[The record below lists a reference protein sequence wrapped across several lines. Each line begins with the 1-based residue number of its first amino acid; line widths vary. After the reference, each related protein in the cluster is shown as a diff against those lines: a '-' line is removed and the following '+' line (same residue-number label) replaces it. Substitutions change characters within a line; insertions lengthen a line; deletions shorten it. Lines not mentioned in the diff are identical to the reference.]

1 MNRGAFV
8 DTYRQ
13 NAVQTA
19 SPLQLVIMLYDG
31 AIRFCEMAK
40 TAMSEGD
47 LFNQNHYIQKAQRIV
62 LELTSCLDLNQGG
75 DIGKNLFSLYT
86 FCYDELVAANLADK
100 PENLDAVIAVLKDL
114 REGWMEIEQ
123 THRTQRPVQEQ
134 RLAS

>member
-40 TAMSEGD
+40 TAMADGD

-62 LELTSCLDLNQGG
+62 LELTSCLDINQGG
-75 DIGKNLFSLYT
+75 EIGKNLFSLYT
-86 FCYDELVAANLADK
+86 FCYDGLVAANLADK
-100 PENLDAVIAVLKDL
+100 PEDLDAVIAVLKDL
-114 REGWMEIEQ
+114 REGWTEIEQ
-123 THRTQRPVQEQ
+123 MHRTQRPTEEL